1 MDICADI
8 VNFAIGY
15 RLFCSRFF
23 ICMKKYL
30 LCLLFFTLLPCWAC
44 ARRSSPKDAYAD
56 SVMHLIFH
64 YAQTVDTTG
73 RTAHTSCA
81 YTKFQL
87 RTNRRNALLMLV
99 PTMYA
104 VAHGGGRKFVSEY
117 YNRMSHDA
125 NGKLINKRLLGIS
138 TIPHRSRT
146 MEQALRYMTPNVY
159 EENLFQE
166 NILSP
171 FHRSNR
177 MYYKYSVTP
186 LPFGMAQVYA
196 YPRIKNT
203 QTVLTRAIVD
213 SKTGKISM
221 VDFEGEY
228 DMTRFFISVKMGA
241 EGFKSLVPKKCDMRA
256 NFRFLGNKIVGRY
269 VTVYDLPDLQT
280 DSLKLLSDTAF
291 MARVRPEKLNQDEES
306 IYQSYYK
313 ACRNKDTLT
322 HKENNFVKDVLWDMV
337 GDNMLNRISQDFG
350 KENQGYFK
358 LSPIFNPLY
367 MGYSERKGLV
377 YKFDLRMQYAFDHN
391 FLLSLQFKGGYSM
404 RQHRF
409 YFRLPL
415 IFRYNNLHEGY
426 FKAEMGNG
434 NHITTNRVARK
445 FVDTNTPTDT
455 ISNYEFKN
463 DYLKLTNHW
472 RFNQHLAFEVGLVN
486 HKRLAV
492 NPAFYTS
499 HGYPS
504 SYKSSAPTVGIQWSP
519 KGKRGP
525 VLTLD
530 YERGIKG
537 LLGSNIDYE
546 RVEMDAQSIFYSSR
560 RRSYSLRVG
569 SGFYTRKGDH
579 WDFVDYTNFHDNNI
593 PGGWND
599 DWSGE
604 FELLSSQ
611 WYNASDY
618 YVRTNFTYEAPMLAV
633 AWVPLIGRFVEKE
646 RLYVSSLVVRHLHPY
661 SELGYGVTTRLMT
674 LGVFAAFHNASFDGI
689 GCRFGF
695 ELFRNW

>member
-1 MDICADI
+1 
-8 VNFAIGY
+8 
-15 RLFCSRFF
+15 
-23 ICMKKYL
+23 
-30 LCLLFFTLLPCWAC
+30 
-44 ARRSSPKDAYAD
+44 
-56 SVMHLIFH
+56 
-64 YAQTVDTTG
+64 
-73 RTAHTSCA
+73 
-81 YTKFQL
+81 
-87 RTNRRNALLMLV
+87 MLV

-104 VAHGGGRKFVSEY
+104 VAHGGGRKFISEY
-117 YNRMSHDA
+117 YNQMSHDA
-125 NGKLINKRLLGIS
+125 NGQLINKRIFGIS

-196 YPRIKNT
+196 YPRIRNT

-241 EGFKSLVPKKCDMRA
+241 EGFKSLVPKRCDMRA

-269 VTVYDLPDLQT
+269 VTVYDLPDLQA
-280 DSLKLLSDTAF
+280 DSLKQLSDTAI
-291 MARVRPEKLNQDEES
+291 MARVRPEELNLDEES
-306 IYQSYYK
+306 LYQSYYK
-313 ACRNKDTLT
+313 NKNIKDTLA
-322 HKENNFVKDVLWDMV
+322 HKENDFVKNVLWDMV

-377 YKFDLRMQYAFDHN
+377 YKFDLRTQYAFDHN

-409 YFRLPL
+409 YFRLPF

-426 FKAEMGNG
+426 LKAEMGNG

-445 FVDTNTPTDT
+445 FVDTDTPTDT

-463 DYLKLTNHW
+463 DYLKITNHW
-472 RFNQHLAFEVGLVN
+472 RFNQHLAFEVDLVN

-492 NPAFYTS
+492 NPTFYTS

-504 SYKSSAPTVGIQWSP
+504 SYKSSAPAIGIQWSP

-537 LLGSNIDYE
+537 LFGSNIEYE

-569 SGFYTRKGDH
+569 TGFYTKKGDH

-618 YVRTNFTYEAPMLAV
+618 YARTNFTYEAPMLAV
-633 AWVPLIGRFVEKE
+633 AWVPLIGRFIEKE
-646 RLYVSSLVVRHLHPY
+646 RLYISSLVVRHLHPY

>member
-1 MDICADI
+1 
-8 VNFAIGY
+8 
-15 RLFCSRFF
+15 
-23 ICMKKYL
+23 
-30 LCLLFFTLLPCWAC
+30 
-44 ARRSSPKDAYAD
+44 
-56 SVMHLIFH
+56 
-64 YAQTVDTTG
+64 
-73 RTAHTSCA
+73 
-81 YTKFQL
+81 
-87 RTNRRNALLMLV
+87 MLV

-104 VAHGGGRKFVSEY
+104 VAHGGGRKFISEY
-117 YNRMSHDA
+117 YNQMSHDA
-125 NGKLINKRLLGIS
+125 NGQLINKRIFGIS

-196 YPRIKNT
+196 YPRIRNT

-241 EGFKSLVPKKCDMRA
+241 EGFKSLVPKRCDMRA

-269 VTVYDLPDLQT
+269 VTVYDLPDLQA
-280 DSLKLLSDTAF
+280 DSLKQLSDTAI
-291 MARVRPEKLNQDEES
+291 MARVRPEELNLDEES
-306 IYQSYYK
+306 LYQSYYK
-313 ACRNKDTLT
+313 NKNIKDTLA
-322 HKENNFVKDVLWDMV
+322 HKENDFVKNVLWDMV

-377 YKFDLRMQYAFDHN
+377 YKFDLRTQYAFDHN

-409 YFRLPL
+409 YFRLPF

-426 FKAEMGNG
+426 LKAEMGNG

-445 FVDTNTPTDT
+445 FVDTDTPTDT

-463 DYLKLTNHW
+463 DYLKITNHW
-472 RFNQHLAFEVGLVN
+472 RFNHLAFEVGLVN

-492 NPAFYTS
+492 NPTFYTS

-504 SYKSSAPTVGIQWSP
+504 SYKSSAPAIGIQWSP

-537 LLGSNIDYE
+537 LFGSNIEYE

-569 SGFYTRKGDH
+569 TGFYTKKGDH

-618 YVRTNFTYEAPMLAV
+618 YARTNFTYEAPMLAV
-633 AWVPLIGRFVEKE
+633 AWVPLIGRFIEKE
-646 RLYVSSLVVRHLHPY
+646 RLYISSLVVRHLHPY

>member
-1 MDICADI
+1 
-8 VNFAIGY
+8 
-15 RLFCSRFF
+15 
-23 ICMKKYL
+23 
-30 LCLLFFTLLPCWAC
+30 
-44 ARRSSPKDAYAD
+44 
-56 SVMHLIFH
+56 
-64 YAQTVDTTG
+64 
-73 RTAHTSCA
+73 
-81 YTKFQL
+81 
-87 RTNRRNALLMLV
+87 
-99 PTMYA
+99 
-104 VAHGGGRKFVSEY
+104 
-117 YNRMSHDA
+117 
-125 NGKLINKRLLGIS
+125 
-138 TIPHRSRT
+138 
-146 MEQALRYMTPNVY
+146 
-159 EENLFQE
+159 
-166 NILSP
+166 
-171 FHRSNR
+171 
-177 MYYKYSVTP
+177 
-186 LPFGMAQVYA
+186 
-196 YPRIKNT
+196 
-203 QTVLTRAIVD
+203 
-213 SKTGKISM
+213 M

-241 EGFKSLVPKKCDMRA
+241 EGFKSLVPKRCDMRA

-269 VTVYDLPDLQT
+269 VTVYDLPDLQA
-280 DSLKLLSDTAF
+280 DSLKQLSDTAI
-291 MARVRPEKLNQDEES
+291 MARVRPEELNLDEES
-306 IYQSYYK
+306 LYQSYYK
-313 ACRNKDTLT
+313 NKNIKDTLA
-322 HKENNFVKDVLWDMV
+322 HKENDFVKNVLWDMV

-377 YKFDLRMQYAFDHN
+377 YKFDLRTQYAFDHN

-409 YFRLPL
+409 YFRLPF

-426 FKAEMGNG
+426 LKAEMGNG

-445 FVDTNTPTDT
+445 FVDTDTPTDT

-463 DYLKLTNHW
+463 DYLKITNHW

-492 NPAFYTS
+492 NPTFYTS

-504 SYKSSAPTVGIQWSP
+504 SYKSSAPAIGIQWSP

-537 LLGSNIDYE
+537 LFGSNIEYE

-569 SGFYTRKGDH
+569 TGFYTKKGDH

-618 YVRTNFTYEAPMLAV
+618 YARTNFTYEAPMLAV
-633 AWVPLIGRFVEKE
+633 AWVPLIGRFIEKE
-646 RLYVSSLVVRHLHPY
+646 RLYISSLVVRHLHPY

>member
-1 MDICADI
+1 
-8 VNFAIGY
+8 
-15 RLFCSRFF
+15 
-23 ICMKKYL
+23 
-30 LCLLFFTLLPCWAC
+30 
-44 ARRSSPKDAYAD
+44 
-56 SVMHLIFH
+56 
-64 YAQTVDTTG
+64 
-73 RTAHTSCA
+73 
-81 YTKFQL
+81 
-87 RTNRRNALLMLV
+87 MLV

-104 VAHGGGRKFVSEY
+104 VAHGGGRKFISEY
-117 YNRMSHDA
+117 YNRMSYNA
-125 NGKLINKRLLGIS
+125 NGKLINKRIFGIS

-196 YPRIKNT
+196 YPRIRNT

-241 EGFKSLVPKKCDMRA
+241 EGFKSLVPKRCDMRA

-269 VTVYDLPDLQT
+269 VTVYDLPDLQA
-280 DSLKLLSDTAF
+280 DSLKQLSDTAI
-291 MARVRPEKLNQDEES
+291 MARVRPEELNLDEES
-306 IYQSYYK
+306 LYQSYYK
-313 ACRNKDTLT
+313 NKDIKDTLA
-322 HKENNFVKDVLWDMV
+322 HKENDFVKNVLWDMV

-377 YKFDLRMQYAFDHN
+377 YKFDLRTQYAFDHN

-409 YFRLPL
+409 YFRLPF

-426 FKAEMGNG
+426 LKAEMGNG

-445 FVDTNTPTDT
+445 FVDMDTPTDT

-463 DYLKLTNHW
+463 DYLKITNHW
-472 RFNQHLAFEVGLVN
+472 RFNQHLAFEVDLVN

-492 NPAFYTS
+492 NPTFYTS

-504 SYKSSAPTVGIQWSP
+504 SYKSSAPAIGIQWSP

-537 LLGSNIDYE
+537 LFGSNIEYE

-569 SGFYTRKGDH
+569 TGFYTKKGDH

-618 YVRTNFTYEAPMLAV
+618 YARTNFTYEAPMLAV
-633 AWVPLIGRFVEKE
+633 AWVPLIGRFIEKE
-646 RLYVSSLVVRHLHPY
+646 RLYISSLVVRHLHPY